1 MQTVTVALGERSY
14 AIYIGPNMLDQVG
27 NLLGQ
32 LPLTKRALVVTQPAI
47 GATYGGR
54 VLESLRAQGFIAET
68 YEVLDAEEAKSLA
81 WLEQI
86 YDRLV
91 DLRLDRRSPII
102 ALGGGVVGDL
112 AGFAAATYLRG
123 VPFVQMPTTLL
134 GQVDS
139 SIGGKTAINHPR
151 GKNLI
156 GAFYQPRV
164 VLIDIDTLQT
174 LPPRDLRSGMAEVV
188 KYGVIARP
196 DLFERLEN
204 CTLDTL
210 MQDATLLTQVIRDC
224 CQIKA
229 DVVSADEH
237 ETGIRLTLNFGHTY
251 GHAIEAAGGFSTYTH
266 GEAVAIGMVWATEL
280 SLRMGLCDPQLLERL
295 KRLLSTL
302 GLPIALT
309 GQVEGVRDALLLDKK
324 VLAGRSRFILV
335 EDIGKVSIRD
345 DVPTQLVE
353 EVVAEGL
360 RAPTISGEEVPI
372 RAT

>member
-14 AIYIGPNMLDQVG
+14 PIHIGQNIIEDVG
-27 NLLGQ
+27 NLLAK
-32 LPLTKRALVVTQPAI
+32 LPLTKRALVVTQPAV
-47 GATYGGR
+47 GAAYGGR
-54 VLESLRAQGFIAET
+54 VVESLRAQGFVAET
-68 YEVLDAEEAKSLA
+68 FAVLDAEEAKSLA
-81 WLEQI
+81 WLERI

-91 DLRLDRRSPII
+91 DMRLDRRSPVI

-123 VPFVQMPTTLL
+123 VPLVHIPTTLL
-134 GQVDS
+134 AQVDS
-139 SIGGKTAINHPR
+139 SIGGKTAVNHPR

-164 VLIDIDTLQT
+164 VLIDVDTLQT
-174 LPPRDLRSGMAEVV
+174 LPPRDLRSGMAEVA
-188 KYGVIARP
+188 KYGVIAKP
-196 DLFERLEN
+196 DLFERLEH

-210 MQDATLLTQVIRDC
+210 LQDADLLTQVIREC

-229 DVVSADEH
+229 DVVAADEH
-237 ETGIRLTLNFGHTY
+237 ESGVRLTLNFGHTF

-266 GEAVAIGMVWATEL
+266 GEAVAIGMIWAADL
-280 SLRMGLCDPQLLERL
+280 SLRMKLCGPQVVERLQQLLR
-295 KRLLSTL
+295 TL
-302 GLPIALT
+302 GLPTALR
-309 GQVEGVRDALLLDKK
+309 GHVDGVREALLLDKK

-345 DVPTQLVE
+345 DVPLQLVE
-353 EVVAEGL
+353 EVMTEGL
-360 RAPTISGEEVPI
+360 RAQTISGEEVPI